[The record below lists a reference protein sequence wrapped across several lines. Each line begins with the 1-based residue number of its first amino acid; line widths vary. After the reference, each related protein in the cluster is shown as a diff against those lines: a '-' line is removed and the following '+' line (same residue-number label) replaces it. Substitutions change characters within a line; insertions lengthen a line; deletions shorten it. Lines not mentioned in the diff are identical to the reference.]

1 MDACFNCDLGAW
13 ATEMVCGGMRFHELG
28 VAVSCLCDR
37 RERPCSYVAQLVPP
51 WSPTLGGDADTR
63 YFRLPP
69 RTVEMDNAT
78 EVEGEALRMF
88 RAIEDGERRLPA
100 PSE

>member
-1 MDACFNCDLGAW
+1 
-13 ATEMVCGGMRFHELG
+13 
-28 VAVSCLCDR
+28 
-37 RERPCSYVAQLVPP
+37 
-51 WSPTLGGDADTR
+51 
-63 YFRLPP
+63 
-69 RTVEMDNAT
+69 MDNAT